1 MVTEIVNIVSNVGFP
16 IAISIALFYQL
27 IKTNEMIREF
37 QTTIVKNTDTIGR
50 LVDSI
55 DSHDE
60 NNKVG

>member
-27 IKTNEMIREF
+27 IKTNEMVRDF
-37 QTTIVKNTDTIGR
+37 QATIVKNTDTIGR

-55 DSHDE
+55 ESHDE